1 MSEADY
7 DDAAELAALA
17 GVTLTAD
24 QQKSL
29 RNGMRTT
36 GARWD
41 AFRVTIPHPDPAVL
55 LARELAGI
63 FLLNER
69 ILHTAFSYEAAAA
82 AFLRVKNAV
91 GDSVLQKRV
100 KRINHAHG
108 AESVELRSGARI
120 RFGTKQHGRGF
131 SCDCLIA
138 EGANKFS
145 AEDFGVLLPSLS
157 AGPNP
162 QIWCTWGREP

>member
-1 MSEADY
+1 VSEADY

-17 GVTLTAD
+17 GVTLTGG

-29 RNGMRTT
+29 RDGMRTT

-41 AFRVTIPHPDPAVL
+41 AFRVTIPHRDPAVL

-69 ILHTAFSYEAAAA
+69 ILHIALSYHAAAA
-82 AFLRVKNAV
+82 AFYRVKNAV
-91 GDSVLQKRV
+91 GDSTFQQRV
-100 KRINHAHG
+100 KRITHAHG
-108 AESVELRSGARI
+108 AESVELHSGARI
-120 RFGTKQHGRGF
+120 QFGTRRHGRGF

-138 EGANKFS
+138 EDADRFS
-145 AEDFGVLLPSLS
+145 DEDFRALLPALS

-162 QIWCTWGREP
+162 QIWCTWSAEL